1 MDGTRAADAALETLR
16 GDVIN
21 IVLGTVFLAV
31 GATACAIAAIRRHRG
46 VRILVWWGIFSGIY
60 GLQKLGQTPIILT
73 VLPHSLNSV
82 APYVNTAVMYL
93 LLVSALFAWRELTL
107 GKLRLLIQLEIF
119 LGSAI
124 ALLGI

>member
-1 MDGTRAADAALETLR
+1 MARCSFGRSPARRGLARSNVSSGFPTNDMNATDAALQTLR

-21 IVLGTVFLAV
+21 IVLGTIFLSA
-31 GATACAIAAIRRHRG
+31 GATACAIAAIRSSRG

-60 GLQKLGQTPIILT
+60 GLQKLGRTPTILT

-93 LLVSALFAWRELTL
+93 LL
-107 GKLRLLIQLEIF
+107 
-119 LGSAI
+119 
-124 ALLGI
+124 